1 MAMAVETLD
10 NVVIRFAG
18 DSGDGMQLTGNQ
30 FTRTSSLVGNDV
42 STFPDFP
49 AEIRAP
55 IGTQAG
61 VSAFQVHFSSDDVF
75 TPGDRPNVLVCMNP
89 ASLAR
94 NVADLQEGGIII
106 VNTDKFKDRDIQ
118 LADLESNPLEDGSL
132 SGFRVIKV
140 PISSLTREAV
150 KEWGLG
156 AKIAD
161 RCKNFFAL
169 GLTYWLFSRPLGPT
183 EAWIRQKF
191 KNKQPL
197 DDANVR
203 ALHAGNGY
211 AENVELFQGRYEVPA
226 ATVDPGT
233 YRRVMGNEAL
243 ALGLTAAGLKAGLS
257 VFYGSYPITP
267 ASDILHNLA
276 NYKGYGVMTFQA
288 EDEIAAVCA
297 AIGASYAGQ
306 IGVTGTSGPGLALK
320 AEAIG
325 LAMICELPLVVV
337 NVQRG
342 GPSTGLPTKTEQAD
356 LLQAMYG
363 RNGESPCVIIAPKT
377 PSDCFYIAFEAV
389 RIATKYTVPVILMT
403 DGYLAN
409 GAEPWRL
416 PEIESLPDIDVNFH
430 TETEGFMPYSRD
442 PETLA
447 RPWIRLGTPGLEHRI
462 GGLEKEHLSGN
473 VSYSPENHDFM
484 CRLRAE
490 KIQRVAND
498 IPDLEVDGSD
508 SGVLVLTWGSTYGAA
523 HVAVAGAI
531 EDGHNVGHAHL
542 RYLNP
547 MPKNTAEVLAR
558 YDTIIVPEMNLGQLV
573 KLVREKFL
581 VNAISLSKIEGLPYR
596 VAEMRNAIDRAIAGE
611 SISVEFPAHR
621 L

>member
-1 MAMAVETLD
+1 MAIAVETLEH
-10 NVVIRFAG
+10 VVIRFAG

-55 IGTQAG
+55 IGTPAG
-61 VSAFQVHFSSDDVF
+61 VSAFQVHFSSNDVY

-89 ASLAR
+89 AALSR
-94 NVADLQEGGIII
+94 NVGDLLEGGILI
-106 VNTDKFKDRDIQ
+106 VNTDKFREKD
-118 LADLESNPLEDGSL
+118 LALAELETNPLEDGSL
-132 SGFRVIKV
+132 NGFRVIKV

-156 AKIAD
+156 AKVAD

-169 GLTYWLFSRPLGPT
+169 GITYWLFSRPLGPT
-183 EAWIRQKF
+183 EEWIRKKF
-191 KNKQPL
+191 QNKSPL

-211 AENVELFQGRYEVPA
+211 AENVELFPARYEVPA
-226 ATVDPGT
+226 ATVAPGT

-243 ALGLTAAGLKAGLS
+243 ALGLTAAALSAGAPI
-257 VFYGSYPITP
+257 FYGSYPITP
-267 ASDILHNLA
+267 ASDILHALA
-276 NYKGYGVMTFQA
+276 AHKGHGVLTFQA

-297 AIGASYAGQ
+297 AIGASYAGH

-320 AEAIG
+320 AEAVG
-325 LAMICELPLVVV
+325 LAMICEIPLILV

-356 LLQAMYG
+356 LLQALYG
-363 RNGESPCVIIAPKT
+363 RNGESPCVIIAPRT
-377 PSDCFYIAFEAV
+377 PSDCFFMAYEAV
-389 RIATKYTVPVILMT
+389 RIATKYMVPVIVLT

-416 PEIESLPDIDVNFH
+416 PAIEDLPDIKIEFH
-430 TETEGFMPYSRD
+430 TETEGYMPYARH

-447 RPWIRLGTPGLEHRI
+447 RPWVRPGTPGLEHRI
-462 GGLEKEHLSGN
+462 GGLEKEHITGN
-473 VSYSPENHDFM
+473 VSYDPDNHDFM

-490 KIQRVAND
+490 KVARIAND
-498 IPDLEVDGSD
+498 IPALEVDGAD
-508 SGVLVLTWGSTYGAA
+508 SGILVLTWGSTYGAA
-523 HVAVAGAI
+523 HVAVKGALA
-531 EDGHNVGHAHL
+531 DGVEVGHAHL
-542 RYLNP
+542 RYMNP
-547 MPKNTAEVLAR
+547 MPTNTGEVLAR
-558 YDTIIVPEMNLGQLV
+558 YDKVIVPEMNLGQLV
-573 KLVREKFL
+573 KIVRERFL
-581 VNAISLSKIEGLPYR
+581 VDAVSINKIEGLPFR
-596 VAEMRNAIDRAIAGE
+596 VAEMRRAIDRA
-611 SISVEFPAHR
+611 VEGHSPVIPFPEHR